1 MADVELYND
10 LTPVSN
16 EWLRRYQ
23 VPTDRTIDRTS
34 LELIKIFVN
43 TLDPNMERL
52 PGLGAEP
59 LDEANKFLTVEIEEL
74 GVVLGR
80 NRTRDIGRARNILKF
95 IKENPYVTYSTNEN
109 GKKIYHEMPLI
120 KHYYVSEAGKCN
132 LVFNDELRHFFFPAK
147 NFALCSF
154 ALLKEIRQRNVYA
167 AIIFEEACSY
177 EGMFKFKQ
185 FPSFIWGMKTARE
198 KFSFD
203 RIKDISEDYK
213 SYVTFEI
220 RTMCPDHMMNEV
232 IKPAIAVLEEFFD
245 EGKIRFWL
253 KLEVQADLEKASAGR
268 PPNNLFRFIL
278 RKDKKVVIED
288 VKSSP
293 EQQDLFGYEE
303 MNTLYYIR
311 KELNDILSSK
321 QLIKTIIE
329 QLQRNEQ
336 IGSHKDV
343 LATIKK
349 KRSNY
354 DSRPQ
359 NDRANLI
366 LSILGKEH
374 HLGDPAKY
382 GEPDKKEERFW
393 PDSLEERIKVMMD
406 SPEIKDRAAQDF
418 SLSSD
423 EVNNLL
429 SNDFLQICQKNNKL
443 KKDWADA
450 VDYFFNWLRRLGIR
464 GPLNNVRYRNNKSKS
479 SYGRT
484 KTSSYGQTAA
494 IILAEYA
501 D

>member
-1 MADVELYND
+1 M
-10 LTPVSN
+10 
-16 EWLRRYQ
+16 
-23 VPTDRTIDRTS
+23 
-34 LELIKIFVN
+34 
-43 TLDPNMERL
+43 
-52 PGLGAEP
+52 
-59 LDEANKFLTVEIEEL
+59 

-120 KHYYVSEAGKCN
+120 KRYDITEEGKCK
-132 LVFNDELRHFFFPAK
+132 LVFNDQLRHFFFPEK

-154 ALLKEIRQRNVYA
+154 ALLKEIRQRNIYS
-167 AIIFEEACSY
+167 AIIFGEACSY
-177 EGMFKFKQ
+177 EGMFKYKQ
-185 FPSFIWGMKTARE
+185 FPSFTWSMKNGRE

-203 RIKDISEDYK
+203 HIKDISEDRT
-213 SYVTFEI
+213 SYVIVETKKM
-220 RTMCPDHMMNEV
+220 RPDNMMSR
-232 IKPAIAVLEEFFD
+232 IIQPALVVLEEFFN

-253 KLEVQADLEKASAGR
+253 DLEVKADLEKASVGR

-278 RKDKKVVIED
+278 RKDKRAPLLDAPVEG
-288 VKSSP
+288 

-311 KELNDILSSK
+311 KELNEILGSK
-321 QLIKTIIE
+321 QTIKQIIE
-329 QLQRNEQ
+329 QLKNNEQ
-336 IGSHKDV
+336 IGTHEDV
-343 LATIKK
+343 LATIKN
-349 KRSNY
+349 KRSGY
-354 DSRPQ
+354 DDKPKKER
-359 NDRANLI
+359 RNLI
-366 LSILGKEH
+366 LTILGREH
-374 HLGDPAKY
+374 HLGDPSKF
-382 GEPDKKEERFW
+382 KEISKGDDRFW
-393 PDSLEERIKVMMD
+393 PDDLQGRIKVMID

-429 SNDFLQICQKNNKL
+429 SSDFLQICQKNNKL

-450 VDYFFNWLRRLGIR
+450 VDYFFNWLKRLGIR
-464 GPLNNVRYRNNKSKS
+464 GPLSNVRNANNKAKS

-484 KTSSYGQTAA
+484 TTSNFGTTAA